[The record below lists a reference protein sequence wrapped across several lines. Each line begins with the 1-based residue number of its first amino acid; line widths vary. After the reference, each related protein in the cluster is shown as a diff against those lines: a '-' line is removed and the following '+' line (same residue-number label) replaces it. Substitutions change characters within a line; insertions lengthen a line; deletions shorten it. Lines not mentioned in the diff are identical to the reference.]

1 LRITRDNLSS
11 FLILLDF
18 QESTGLLNSPDFKTV
33 TNASFD
39 AVLTFNP
46 WGFLLAE
53 QQEK

>member
-1 LRITRDNLSS
+1 
-11 FLILLDF
+11 LILLDF

-53 QQEK
+53 QQAK

>member
-1 LRITRDNLSS
+1 MYQRRPILCSS
-11 FLILLDF
+11 LILFAF

-53 QQEK
+53 QQAK